1 MAYRHISVPSS
12 FATGDAN
19 QWFKRFEICSRANEW
34 NEATQALKLPTLLE
48 GEALAIWL
56 ELEDEQQKDY
66 KTAKGKI
73 IEKIMPMAFST
84 LEEFHQRKLHPGE
97 ALSVFVHDLKTML
110 EHAMPDIDEAS
121 RTQLLLHQFLTGL
134 PVSISRQLRATGDA
148 TDFNKAVERARLLMI
163 IHEPEPSFAAAS
175 VSSSVEVEQ
184 LKEKIIDLTHQVAA
198 LSVNQQDRQPR
209 AIRRCFTC
217 NRSGHIQRDCP
228 RRRQQM
234 INSRRCFNCN
244 RIGHQAKDCWQG
256 NEYGAPVMGSRRPSH
271 Q

>member
-1 MAYRHISVPSS
+1 MAYHHISVLSS

-134 PVSISRQLRATGDA
+134 PVSISCQLRATGDA
-148 TDFNKAVERARLLMI
+148 TDSNKAVERACLLMI
-163 IHEPEPSFAAAS
+163 IHEPVPSSAAAS

-184 LKEKIIDLTHQVAA
+184 LKEKVIDLTHQVAA
-198 LSVNQQDRQPR
+198 LSVNRQDRQSQ

-228 RRRQQM
+228 RRRQQ
-234 INSRRCFNCN
+234 N
-244 RIGHQAKDCWQG
+244 
-256 NEYGAPVMGSRRPSH
+256 
-271 Q
+271 

>member
-34 NEATQALKLPTLLE
+34 NEATQALTLLE

-163 IHEPEPSFAAAS
+163 IHEPEPISAAAS

-184 LKEKIIDLTHQVAA
+184 LKEKVIDLTHQVAA
-198 LSVNQQDRQPR
+198 
-209 AIRRCFTC
+209 
-217 NRSGHIQRDCP
+217 
-228 RRRQQM
+228 
-234 INSRRCFNCN
+234 
-244 RIGHQAKDCWQG
+244 
-256 NEYGAPVMGSRRPSH
+256 
-271 Q
+271 

>member
-19 QWFKRFEICSRANEW
+19 QWFKCFEICSRANEW

-56 ELEDEQQKDY
+56 ELEDEQQKDF

-73 IEKIMPMAFST
+73 IMPMAFST

-134 PVSISRQLRATGDA
+134 PVSISHQLRATGDA

-163 IHEPEPSFAAAS
+163 IHEPEPSSTAAS
-175 VSSSVEVEQ
+175 VSSSAEIEQ
-184 LKEKIIDLTHQVAA
+184 LKEKVIDLTHQVAA
-198 LSVNQQDRQPR
+198 LSVNRQDRQP
-209 AIRRCFTC
+209 
-217 NRSGHIQRDCP
+217 
-228 RRRQQM
+228 
-234 INSRRCFNCN
+234 
-244 RIGHQAKDCWQG
+244 
-256 NEYGAPVMGSRRPSH
+256 
-271 Q
+271 